1 MVNLLETMHK
11 CCLPS
16 GVPSESPSAYEKSLV
31 HKIFGG
37 LLRSQVKCM
46 QCSYC
51 SNKFDP
57 FLDLS
62 LEIFKA
68 DSLHKALMHFTAT
81 EQLDGG
87 ERQYQCQ
94 RCKQKVKALKQLTV
108 HKAPYVLTIHL
119 KRFGAHD
126 PGQKIDKKVH
136 FGPTMDLKPF
146 VSGSYEENL
155 KYTLYGVLVHAGWST
170 HSGHYYCFVR
180 TSTGMWYS
188 LDDNRVVQVSERT
201 VLDQKAYML
210 FYVRDRK
217 NFTPKKSID
226 VVQKQNLVAS
236 AIAKKTYS
244 SVSQGLKETIQNGP
258 VEKSLSGVVASAAVT
273 KNDVSNVGLS
283 KEILSKEASAPKSSR
298 FSSECLALKNGPM
311 SEPSPNVVL
320 SKQRVKGPPVLNPT
334 LEKSMPPSAPSV
346 KGSSECLALKNGPMS
361 KPSPNVALS
370 KQRVKGPPVLNPTLE
385 KSMPPS
391 ALSVKGSG
399 ITNLGNAIAA
409 STGAKFNERSEDE
422 ISKKDQG
429 ILDVIQANCIG
440 SQNSAAD
447 KPDSGKTSPKVSIIS
462 NADETLDK
470 VEPVKLPNGPSG
482 ENFQV
487 DSMPKGSAAGDS
499 LIEKAD
505 DGDQKLST
513 KTVEFSSPS
522 SMMNGSIDTKTL
534 DCKPHRKFKKKNMK
548 CRMRSMHLVSNNL
561 FRASLSLRKKKKHRR
576 SKRHTSDIKNLT
588 QEHLLEAGCLSI
600 GQGPSTSDKTQ
611 TTSVG
616 PTNPLG
622 KRVKHGTK
630 KGDKRTAG
638 KDVKTS
644 SSECVMDTMD
654 VEFRDRIGQE
664 GGMLATDK
672 EPQKSSSSVAKQWDA
687 QRSDSLNDSK
697 RDQMQN
703 GLMSMLT
710 RGLDETIVARWDE
723 IEWPS
728 NQVMESRS
736 VEGVTIGY
744 VPDEWDEDY
753 DRGKRKKV
761 RSSNGSFGGP
771 NPFQEIA
778 TKKAHFKKAKKDR
791 SSSGNQPF
799 RI

>member
-68 DSLHKALMHFTAT
+68 DSLHKAFMHFTAT

-244 SVSQGLKETIQNGP
+244 SVSQGLKGTIQNGP
-258 VEKSLSGVVASAAVT
+258 VEKSLSGAVASAAVT

-283 KEILSKEASAPKSSR
+283 KEILSKEAPAPKSSR

-311 SEPSPNVVL
+311 SEPSPNVAL

-399 ITNLGNAIAA
+399 ITNLDNAIAA
-409 STGAKFNERSEDE
+409 STGAKFNECSEDE

-447 KPDSGKTSPKVSIIS
+447 KSDSEKTSPKVSIIS
-462 NADETLDK
+462 NADETLDE
-470 VEPVKLPNGPSG
+470 VEPVTLPNGPSG

-505 DGDQKLST
+505 DGGQKLST

-522 SMMNGSIDTKTL
+522 SMMNGSIHMKTL

-588 QEHLLEAGCLSI
+588 QEHLLEAGCLSV

-611 TTSVG
+611 TSSVG
-616 PTNPLG
+616 PTNPWG

-644 SSECVMDTMD
+644 NSECVMDTMD
-654 VEFRDRIGQE
+654 VEFGDRIGQE
-664 GGMLATDK
+664 GAMLATDK

-697 RDQMQN
+697 KDQMQN

-728 NQVMESRS
+728 NRVMESRS

-744 VPDEWDEDY
+744 VPDEWDEEY

-761 RSSNGSFGGP
+761 RGSKGSFGGP

-778 TKKAHFKKAKKDR
+778 SKKAHFKKAKKDR